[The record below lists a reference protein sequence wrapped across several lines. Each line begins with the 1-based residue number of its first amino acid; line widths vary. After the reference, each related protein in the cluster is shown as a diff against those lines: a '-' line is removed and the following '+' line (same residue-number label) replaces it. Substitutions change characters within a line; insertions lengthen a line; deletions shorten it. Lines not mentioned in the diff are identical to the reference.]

1 MSEPG
6 KTKFQIDLRRHLRE
20 DYVNE
25 SLTHLI
31 CEIAEASKY
40 IINSIRTGDLG
51 VAGTSNL
58 YGEQQLALDV
68 LADRILR
75 KRLDHSRVVA
85 NMMSEEMDEIIP
97 ISPDCNGKYSV
108 AFDPLDG
115 SSLVDVN
122 LAVGTIVSI
131 FEGCDLLQEGRNQ
144 VAAMYILYG
153 PRTTLVYS
161 VGKGVHEFGMN
172 NLMEYTLLRENITI
186 EPEGNLYSPGGQRNL
201 YTPGVEAY
209 ITRLEERGVKLR
221 YSGGFVPDINQ
232 VLLKGK
238 GIFFYPHLKDQPK
251 GKLRLLFELSPM
263 AYLIEQAGGAASNG
277 RQRILDLKPEQIHER
292 SPVFIGC
299 KKDVALAEEFIRK
312 HEDEQVDVKSVKSQ
326 VKKVAQPA

>member
-20 DYVNE
+20 QEVDDN
-25 SLTHLI
+25 LIHLI

-68 LADRILR
+68 LADRILC

-97 ISPDCNGKYSV
+97 ISPDCDGKYSV

-122 LAVGTIVSI
+122 LAVGTIASI
-131 FEGCDLLQEGRNQ
+131 FVGCDLLQPGRNQ

-172 NLMEYTLLRENITI
+172 NLMEYTLLQENITI
-186 EPEGNLYSPGGQRNL
+186 EQKGNLYSPGGQRNK
-201 YTPGVEAY
+201 YTAGTEAFV
-209 ITRLEERGVKLR
+209 THLEERGVKLR

-232 VLLKGK
+232 VLLKGR
-238 GIFFYPHLKDQPK
+238 GVFFYPHLKDLPN
-251 GKLRLLFELSPM
+251 GKLRLLFELNPM
-263 AYLIEQAGGAASNG
+263 AFLVEQAGGAASTG
-277 RQRILDLKPEQIHER
+277 KQRILDLQPDDIHGR
-292 SPVFIGC
+292 APVFIGC
-299 KKDVALAEEFIRK
+299 KEDVELAEEFI
-312 HEDEQVDVKSVKSQ
+312 
-326 VKKVAQPA
+326 KKLETESPALKKTAKKPTAG

>member
-1 MSEPG
+1 MSPTSRPG

-20 DYVNE
+20 HYINE
-25 SLTHLI
+25 NLTHLI

-40 IINSIRTGDLG
+40 IIHSISTGDLG

-97 ISPDCNGKYSV
+97 VSPDCGGKYSV

-131 FEGCDLLQEGRNQ
+131 FEGCDLLQSGRNQ
-144 VAAMYILYG
+144 VAAVYILYG

-172 NLMEYTLLRENITI
+172 MLREYTLLQENITLK
-186 EPEGNLYSPGGQRNL
+186 PQGNLYSPGGQRNL
-201 YTPGVEAY
+201 YTPGVEAFV
-209 ITRLEERGVKLR
+209 TKLEERGVKLR

-232 VLLKGK
+232 ILLKGQ
-238 GIFFYPHLKDQPK
+238 GIFFYPHLQTLPE
-251 GKLRLLFELSPM
+251 GKLRLLFELNPM
-263 AYLIEQAGGAASNG
+263 AYLIEQAGGAASDG
-277 RQRILDLKPEQIHER
+277 RRPILDLQPQQIHER

-299 KKDVALAEEFIRK
+299 KKDVALAEEYISQL
-312 HEDEQVDVKSVKSQ
+312 EDGKGDVVE
-326 VKKVAQPA
+326 KKAKT

>member
-1 MSEPG
+1 MNPTSKPG

-20 DYVNE
+20 HYVNDN
-25 SLTHLI
+25 LTHLI

-40 IINSIRTGDLG
+40 IIHSISTGDLG

-97 ISPDCNGKYSV
+97 VSPDCGGKYSV

-131 FEGCDLLQEGRNQ
+131 FEGCDLLQPGRNQ
-144 VAAMYILYG
+144 VAAVYILYG

-172 NLMEYTLLRENITI
+172 MLREYTLLQENITLQ
-186 EPEGNLYSPGGQRNL
+186 PQGSLYSPGGQRNL
-201 YTPGVEAY
+201 YTPGVEAFV
-209 ITRLEERGVKLR
+209 TKLEERGVKLR

-232 VLLKGK
+232 ILLKGQ
-238 GIFFYPHLKDQPK
+238 GIFFYPHLQDQPQ

-263 AYLIEQAGGAASNG
+263 AYLIEQAGGAASDG
-277 RQRILDLKPEQIHER
+277 HRPILDLNPQQIHER

-312 HEDEQVDVKSVKSQ
+312 LEDDKGEKS
-326 VKKVAQPA
+326 KK

>member
-6 KTKFQIDLRRHLRE
+6 KTKFQVDLRRHLRE
-20 DYVNE
+20 QDVNDN
-25 SLTHLI
+25 LTHLI

-40 IINSIRTGDLG
+40 IIHSIRTGDLG

-85 NMMSEEMDEIIP
+85 NMMSEEMNEIIP
-97 ISPDCNGKYSV
+97 VSPDCEGKYSV

-131 FEGCDLLQEGRNQ
+131 FEGCDLLQPGRNQ

-153 PRTTLVYS
+153 PRTTLIYS
-161 VGKGVHEFGMN
+161 IGKGVHEFGMN
-172 NLMEYTLLRENITI
+172 SLMEYTLLQENITLA
-186 EPEGNLYSPGGQRNL
+186 PKGNLYSPGGQRNL
-201 YTPGVEAY
+201 YTPGVDAF
-209 ITRLEERGVKLR
+209 ITSLEDRGVKLR

-238 GIFFYPHLKDQPK
+238 GIFFYPHLQNQPK
-251 GKLRLLFELSPM
+251 GKLRLLFELNPM
-263 AYLIEQAGGAASNG
+263 AFLIEQAGGAASDG
-277 RQRILDLKPEQIHER
+277 RQRILDLQADQIHAR

-299 KKDVALAEEFIRK
+299 KEDVALAEEFIRK
-312 HEDEQVDVKSVKSQ
+312 LEPREAEPEDKKSR
-326 VKKVAQPA
+326 KKVAAS